1 MTALAVIGLF
11 NIVGSYGCGA
21 LGGRYSK
28 RLILAWI
35 YVIRALAIAA
45 FLAAPLTPAGTNLLA
60 AVLGLTWL
68 GTVPLT
74 NSLVGQIFGVKYLS
88 TLFSISF
95 LGHQLG
101 AFLGAWAGGAV
112 FDAAGSYQAVW
123 LAAIALS
130 VVAAA
135 LCVPIDERAMPRL
148 REAT

>member
-28 RLILAWI
+28 RLLLAWI
-35 YVIRALAIAA
+35 YAIRAVAIGIFIAVPLSAA
-45 FLAAPLTPAGTNLLA
+45 GAYLFA

-74 NSLVGQIFGVKYLS
+74 NSLVGQIFGVKFLS

-101 AFLGAWAGGAV
+101 AFIGAWAGGAV
-112 FDAAGSYQAVW
+112 FDLTSSYLPVW
-123 LAAIALS
+123 TAAIALS

-135 LCVPIDERAMPRL
+135 LCIPINERAL
-148 REAT
+148 RPA